1 MSIWSELSLATT
13 RFAADVT
20 AIVNRVIFLER
31 TMVPYALDVNTDYE
45 DKDSV
50 TGKFKKIT
58 YKRLD
63 GTVIKNITYEIDS
76 DLPAE
81 IPPKL
86 NLKRVTVFSK
96 DGITILEEAK
106 YRILYD
112 SEGDIVS
119 ETFLSV

>member
-63 GTVIKNITYEIDS
+63 GTVIKTITYEIDS

>member
-63 GTVIKNITYEIDS
+63 GTVIKTITYEIDS

-119 ETFLSV
+119 ETVLSV